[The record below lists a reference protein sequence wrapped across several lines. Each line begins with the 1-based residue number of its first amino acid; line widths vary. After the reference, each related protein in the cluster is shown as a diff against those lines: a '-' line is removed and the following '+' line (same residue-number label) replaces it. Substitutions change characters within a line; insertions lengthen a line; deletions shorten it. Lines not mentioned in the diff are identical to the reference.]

1 MRESIG
7 PLLLD
12 HVDEIE
18 QDVSMALG
26 CFDAP
31 SYGISVSLRLNA
43 GASKLLYHLVGS
55 AEISLNVSEDGKADL
70 LIRHRETGAI
80 TSIEAVVIGIWG

>member
-12 HVDEIE
+12 HIDEIE

-31 SYGISVSLRLNA
+31 SYGISISLRLNA
-43 GASKLLYHLVGS
+43 GVSKLLYHLVCS

-70 LIRHRETGAI
+70 IVRHRDAGAI